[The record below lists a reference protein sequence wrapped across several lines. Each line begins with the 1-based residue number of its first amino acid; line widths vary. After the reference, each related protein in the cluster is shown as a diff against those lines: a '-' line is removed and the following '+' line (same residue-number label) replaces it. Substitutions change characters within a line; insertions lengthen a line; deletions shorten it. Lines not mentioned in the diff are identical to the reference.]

1 MNNTPILDQI
11 ETSMDNGI
19 ILLTIIIVLS
29 VIIYFGIKFI
39 AKVIKRH
46 YYKQFRADQ
55 HKVDLHKQIM
65 DNASKAHTNAHNSFI
80 YYTIN
85 DDINNNINVVLSDKA
100 KRLINI
106 YKD

>member
-1 MNNTPILDQI
+1 MKTPILDKI

-46 YYKQFRADQ
+46 YYKQFHAEQRR
-55 HKVDLHKQIM
+55 VDLHKQIM
-65 DNASKAHTNAHNSFI
+65 DNASKAHTNAYTCFI
-80 YYTIN
+80 YNNIN
-85 DDINNNINVVLSDKA
+85 DDIDKINVVSSDKA
-100 KRLINI
+100 TTLINA